1 MSAGGRMGVVVGGQR
16 EWERGREMV
25 KQQNTKNE
33 YRRERE
39 RERERQRERIKQ
51 MMKEKETEG

>member
-1 MSAGGRMGVVVGGQR
+1 MVVVVGGQR